1 MIKFGDGRSNDV
13 GIGVDD
19 VYVGNGDVSIDVKDD
34 VKVDG
39 DAEEAAGGWVKR

>member
-19 VYVGNGDVSIDVKDD
+19 GNGDVSIDVKDD